1 MLRAIFT
8 DRDLIRD
15 QFPMT
20 TTESTLTLSPLT
32 IVPEW
37 FKDLQSDAWAEYENE
52 PLPARTNE
60 LWRFSS
66 VKNLSLTDYI
76 AVSEF
81 SGDALQLTSPRS
93 YQDPA
98 GRLVFANEALVSAEW
113 LHPNLKESGV
123 IFTTLA
129 EALEKHSGLLRE
141 HFMAQPARLGSA
153 KFAALHKAFVR
164 AGTFLWVPRNV
175 EIRVPFEVF
184 HLVDGD
190 YASVY
195 PHTLII
201 ADDNSKVTFVEHFV
215 SADPAHRGFA
225 CGVNDLV
232 LKPGSKLTYVS
243 LQEWSQN
250 FVSVQINS
258 TIAARDS
265 AAVNLALNF
274 GGKYSRLES
283 VSRMVDRGARSD
295 MLAISVARGD
305 QEFDQRTLQDHL
317 KPDTTSD
324 LLYKNVLNDR
334 ARTIFSGLI
343 KVEPGAHRTDA
354 YQKVRNL
361 LLSDEA
367 EANSM
372 PGLEILADDV
382 RCTHGAT
389 SGQVEPEELFYLKS
403 RGIDDLAAKQL
414 IARGFLNE
422 VVGRLPDE
430 KLSDY
435 LQEQIEAQL

>member
-1 MLRAIFT
+1 MI
-8 DRDLIRD
+8 
-15 QFPMT
+15 
-20 TTESTLTLSPLT
+20 TTEPALILSPST
-32 IVPEW
+32 TAPGW
-37 FKDLQSDAWAEYENE
+37 FRELQTSAWAEYQNE
-52 PLPARTNE
+52 PQPARTNE

-66 VKNLSLTDYI
+66 VKCLELNDYLP
-76 AVSEF
+76 APEF
-81 SGDALQLTSPRS
+81 SSDPSQVTSQRS
-93 YQDPA
+93 YREPA
-98 GRLVFANEALVSAEW
+98 GRLVFANDALVSAE
-113 LHPNLKESGV
+113 LFDSALKKSGV
-123 IFTTLA
+123 IFTALSD
-129 EALEKHSGLLRE
+129 ALEKHSDLLRE

-153 KFAALHKAFVR
+153 KFAALHKALVR
-164 AGTFLWVPRNV
+164 AGTFLWVPRNI
-175 EIRVPFEVF
+175 EIRAPFEVF
-184 HLVDGD
+184 HLVEGD
-190 YASVY
+190 CATVY

-215 SADPAHRGFA
+215 SSNPAHRGFA

-243 LQEWSQN
+243 LQEWSRS
-250 FVSVQINS
+250 FVSVQVNS

-265 AAVNLALNF
+265 EAVNLALNF

-283 VSRMVDRGARSD
+283 VSRMIDRGARSD
-295 MLAISVARGD
+295 MLAITVARGD

-317 KPDTTSD
+317 KADTTSD
-324 LLYKNVLNDR
+324 LLYKNVLSDN
-334 ARTIFSGLI
+334 ARTVFSGLI

-361 LLSDEA
+361 LLSDDA

-389 SGQVEPEELFYLKS
+389 SGQIEPEELFYLKS

-422 VVGRLPDE
+422 VVARLPE
-430 KLSDY
+430 AELSEY
-435 LQEQIEAQL
+435 LQKQLENQL

>member
-1 MLRAIFT
+1 MI
-8 DRDLIRD
+8 
-15 QFPMT
+15 
-20 TTESTLTLSPLT
+20 TTEPALILSPST
-32 IVPEW
+32 TAPGW
-37 FKDLQSDAWAEYENE
+37 FRELQTSAWAEYQNE
-52 PLPARTNE
+52 PQPARTNE

-66 VKNLSLTDYI
+66 VKCLELNDYLP
-76 AVSEF
+76 APEF
-81 SGDALQLTSPRS
+81 SSDPSQVTSQRS
-93 YQDPA
+93 YREPA
-98 GRLVFANEALVSAEW
+98 GRLVFANDALVSAE
-113 LHPNLKESGV
+113 LFDSALKKSGV
-123 IFTTLA
+123 IFTALSD
-129 EALEKHSGLLRE
+129 ALEKHSDLLGE
-141 HFMAQPARLGSA
+141 HFMAQPAKLGSA
-153 KFAALHKAFVR
+153 KFAALHKALVR
-164 AGTFLWVPRNV
+164 AGTFLWIPRNI
-175 EIRVPFEVF
+175 EIRAPFEVF
-184 HLVDGD
+184 HLVEGD
-190 YASVY
+190 CATVY

-215 SADPAHRGFA
+215 SSNPAHRGFA

-243 LQEWSQN
+243 LQEWSRS
-250 FVSVQINS
+250 FVSVQVNS

-265 AAVNLALNF
+265 EAVNLALNF

-283 VSRMVDRGARSD
+283 VSRMIDRGARSD
-295 MLAISVARGD
+295 MLAITVARGD

-317 KPDTTSD
+317 KADTTSD
-324 LLYKNVLNDR
+324 LLYKNVLSDN
-334 ARTIFSGLI
+334 ARTVFSGLI

-361 LLSDEA
+361 LLSDDA

-389 SGQVEPEELFYLKS
+389 SGQIEPEEFFYLKS

-422 VVGRLPDE
+422 VVARLPE
-430 KLSDY
+430 AELSEY
-435 LQEQIEAQL
+435 LQKQLENQL

>member
-1 MLRAIFT
+1 
-8 DRDLIRD
+8 
-15 QFPMT
+15 MT
-20 TTESTLTLSPLT
+20 TTESTLTLSPPT

-37 FKDLQSDAWAEYENE
+37 FKELQSNAWTEYETE

-66 VKNLSLTDYI
+66 VKNLSLTDYV
-76 AVSEF
+76 AAPEF
-81 SGDALQLTSPRS
+81 SRDAAQWTSPRS
-93 YQDPA
+93 YHGAA
-98 GRLVFANEALVSAEW
+98 GRLVFANDALVSAE
-113 LHPNLKESGV
+113 LLYPDLKESGV

-153 KFAALHKAFVR
+153 KFAALHKALVR
-164 AGTFLWVPRNV
+164 AGTFLWIPRNV
-175 EIRVPFEVF
+175 EIRAPFEVF

-201 ADDNSKVTFVEHFV
+201 ADDNSKVVFVEHFV
-215 SADPAHRGFA
+215 SAHPAHRGFA

-243 LQEWSQN
+243 LQEWSRN

-283 VSRMVDRGARSD
+283 ISRMVDRGARSD

-361 LLSDEA
+361 LLSEEA

-422 VVGRLPDE
+422 VVGRLPDGDLCE
-430 KLSDY
+430 Y
-435 LQEQIEAQL
+435 LQNQVEAQL

>member
-1 MLRAIFT
+1 
-8 DRDLIRD
+8 
-15 QFPMT
+15 MT
-20 TTESTLTLSPLT
+20 TTESTLTLPPLT

-37 FKDLQSDAWAEYENE
+37 FKDLQSNAWAEYENE
-52 PLPARTNE
+52 PLPVRTNE

-66 VKNLSLTDYI
+66 VKNLSLADYI
-76 AVSEF
+76 AASEF

-98 GRLVFANEALVSAEW
+98 GRLVFANEALVSAE
-113 LHPNLKESGV
+113 LLQPNLKESGV

-153 KFAALHKAFVR
+153 KFAALHKALVR

-175 EIRVPFEVF
+175 EIRAPFEVF

-190 YASVY
+190 CASVY

-215 SADPAHRGFA
+215 SADPVHRGFA

-295 MLAISVARGD
+295 MLAISIARGD

-324 LLYKNVLNDR
+324 LLYKNVLDDR

-435 LQEQIEAQL
+435 LQEQIEAQLQPQIFRP

>member
-1 MLRAIFT
+1 MI
-8 DRDLIRD
+8 
-15 QFPMT
+15 
-20 TTESTLTLSPLT
+20 TTELSSILSGT
-32 IVPEW
+32 RQASGLEW
-37 FKDLQSDAWAEYENE
+37 FGELQAQAWDEFEAE
-52 PLPARTNE
+52 PFPVRTNE

-66 VKNLSLTDYI
+66 LKNLSLDGYI
-76 AVSEF
+76 SAAEF
-81 SGDALQLTSPRS
+81 SGDASRLTEQREFLN
-93 YQDPA
+93 PA
-98 GRLVFANEALVSAEW
+98 GRIIFANEILLSAQLLDPALKRA
-113 LHPNLKESGV
+113 GV
-123 IFTTLA
+123 IFTTLSQ
-129 EALEKHSGLLRE
+129 ALEKHSDLLRE

-153 KFAALHKAFVR
+153 KFAALHKAVVK
-164 AGTFLWVPRNV
+164 AGAFLWVPRGV
-175 EIRVPFEVF
+175 EIVAPFEVF
-184 HLVDGD
+184 HLVQGD
-190 YASVY
+190 LATVF

-201 ADDNSKVTFVEHFV
+201 ADDNSRVTLLEHFV
-215 SADPAHRGFA
+215 SANPEHRGFA

-243 LQEWSQN
+243 IQEWSRN
-250 FVSVQINS
+250 FVSVQVNS
-258 TIAARDS
+258 TVAAKDS
-265 AAVNLALNF
+265 AAINLALNF

-295 MLAISVARGD
+295 MLAISVARGE

-324 LLYKNVLNDR
+324 LLYKNALHNQ

-403 RGIDDLAAKQL
+403 RGIDDLAAKRL

-422 VVGRLPDE
+422 VVDRLPDE
-430 KLSDY
+430 QLSEY
-435 LQEQIEAQL
+435 LHRQIEAQL

>member
-1 MLRAIFT
+1 MI
-8 DRDLIRD
+8 
-15 QFPMT
+15 
-20 TTESTLTLSPLT
+20 TTEPALILSPST
-32 IVPEW
+32 TAPGW
-37 FKDLQSDAWAEYENE
+37 FRELQTSAWAEYQNE

-66 VKNLSLTDYI
+66 VKCLELNDYLP
-76 AVSEF
+76 APEF
-81 SGDALQLTSPRS
+81 SSDPSQVMSQRS
-93 YQDPA
+93 YREPA
-98 GRLVFANEALVSAEW
+98 GRLVFANDTLVSAE
-113 LHPNLKESGV
+113 LFDSALKKSGV
-123 IFTTLA
+123 IFTALSD
-129 EALEKHSGLLRE
+129 ALEKHSDLLGE
-141 HFMAQPARLGSA
+141 HFMAQPAKLGSA
-153 KFAALHKAFVR
+153 KFAALHKALVR
-164 AGTFLWVPRNV
+164 AGTFLWIPRNI
-175 EIRVPFEVF
+175 EIRAPFEVF
-184 HLVDGD
+184 HLVEGD
-190 YASVY
+190 CATVY

-215 SADPAHRGFA
+215 SSNPAHRGFA

-243 LQEWSQN
+243 LQEWSRS
-250 FVSVQINS
+250 FVSVQVNS

-265 AAVNLALNF
+265 EAVNLALNF

-283 VSRMVDRGARSD
+283 VSRMIDRGARSD
-295 MLAISVARGD
+295 MLAITVARGD

-317 KPDTTSD
+317 KADTTSD
-324 LLYKNVLNDR
+324 LLYKNVLSDN
-334 ARTIFSGLI
+334 ARTVFSGLI

-361 LLSDEA
+361 LLSDDA

-389 SGQVEPEELFYLKS
+389 SGQIEPEEFFYLKS

-422 VVGRLPDE
+422 VVARLPE
-430 KLSDY
+430 AELSEY
-435 LQEQIEAQL
+435 LQKQLENQL

>member
-1 MLRAIFT
+1 MI
-8 DRDLIRD
+8 
-15 QFPMT
+15 
-20 TTESTLTLSPLT
+20 TTEPSLILSPST
-32 IVPEW
+32 TAPGW
-37 FKDLQSDAWAEYENE
+37 FKELQTRAWAEYQNE
-52 PLPARTNE
+52 PLPERTNE
-60 LWRFSS
+60 LWRFAS
-66 VKNLSLTDYI
+66 VKCLALNDYLP
-76 AVSEF
+76 APEF
-81 SGDALQLTSPRS
+81 SSDPSLVTLQRS
-93 YQDPA
+93 YPEPA
-98 GRLVFANEALVSAEW
+98 GRLVFANDALVSAE
-113 LHPNLKESGV
+113 LFDSALKKSGV
-123 IFTTLA
+123 IFTPLSD
-129 EALEKHSGLLRE
+129 ALEKHSDLLRE
-141 HFMAQPARLGSA
+141 HFMAQPAKLGSA
-153 KFAALHKAFVR
+153 KFAALHKALVR
-164 AGTFLWVPRNV
+164 AGTFLWVPRNI

-184 HLVDGD
+184 HLVEGD
-190 YASVY
+190 CATVY

-201 ADDNSKVTFVEHFV
+201 ADDHSKVTFVEHFV
-215 SADPAHRGFA
+215 SLDPAHRGFA

-243 LQEWSQN
+243 VQEWSRN
-250 FVSVQINS
+250 FISVQVNS

-265 AAVNLALNF
+265 EAVNLALNF
-274 GGKYSRLES
+274 GGRYSRLES

-295 MLAISVARGD
+295 MLAITVARAD

-324 LLYKNVLNDR
+324 LLYKNVLSDQ
-334 ARTIFSGLI
+334 ARTVFSGLI

-361 LLSDEA
+361 LLSDDA

-389 SGQVEPEELFYLKS
+389 SGQIEPEELFYLKS

-422 VVGRLPDE
+422 VVARLPE
-430 KLSDY
+430 AELSQY
-435 LQEQIEAQL
+435 LQKQIENRL